1 MTHFQERAPRLREI
15 SGWMNPM
22 DMVFLN
28 KENEMKKF
36 KNLRLLD
43 LQQSFGVK
51 WKQSKETQSE
61 DMIVLKRNSSLWQL

>member
-1 MTHFQERAPRLREI
+1 
-15 SGWMNPM
+15 M